1 MAQITHTNTTI
12 GKPITLRA
20 IFILNALKAILAF
33 TLYFVFTNKAGHE
46 PIIDPQIILYTA
58 SAYVVLFGFMVRAI
72 LTKNL
77 IALRLLLIIDFIVS
91 IPAKAYIGFAV
102 AIISLGLSFTNT
114 VKRYFQQ

>member
-1 MAQITHTNTTI
+1 MSHITHPNTTI

-46 PIIDPQIILYTA
+46 PIIDPQIVLYTA
-58 SAYVVLFGFMVRAI
+58 SAYVILFAFMVRSI

-77 IALRLLLIIDFIVS
+77 PALRLLIIIDFIVS

-102 AIISLGLSFTNT
+102 AIISMGLSFTGM
-114 VKRYFQQ
+114 VRKYFQQ